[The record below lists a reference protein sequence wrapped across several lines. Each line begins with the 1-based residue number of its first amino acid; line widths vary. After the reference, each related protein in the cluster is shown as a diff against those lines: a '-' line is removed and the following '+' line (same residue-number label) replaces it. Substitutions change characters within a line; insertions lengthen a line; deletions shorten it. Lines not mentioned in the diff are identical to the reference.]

1 MEYSLLW
8 FNISK
13 KKNDTM
19 TDFDVGAETERNLF
33 VKTISECKD
42 ELECSQNKDVEQQ
55 CITNA

>member
-1 MEYSLLW
+1 
-8 FNISK
+8 
-13 KKNDTM
+13 M